1 MAKQKKNSNY
11 QTEKTANEKALK
23 EEQKQ
28 KEKQAKQ
35 IKLASIIAGASAGFI
50 ALLMLILF
58 IAGAFDYVPET
69 TYHATVEVEGYGS
82 LHIALYGED
91 APQAVDNFIELAGK
105 GYFDGMYFHTFID
118 GLLYGGGENADA
130 GRGGIKGEF
139 SANGVENKIL
149 MKKGVVCMA
158 RGDDY
163 DSAYDQ
169 FFILTEN
176 NSELSGNYAAFGKVT
191 DMETLN
197 AILKAIE
204 TNADGSI
211 TEDSAPKITKI
222 SLHEAHD

>member
-11 QTEKTANEKALK
+11 QTEKTAAEKALK

-35 IKLASIIAGASAGFI
+35 IKLAAIIAGASAGFI
-50 ALLMLILF
+50 ALVMLILF
-58 IAGAFDYVPET
+58 AAGAFDYVPET
-69 TYHATVEVEGYGS
+69 TYHASVEIEGYGS
-82 LHIALYGED
+82 LHIALYGKD
-91 APQAVDNFIELAGK
+91 APEAVDNFIDLAGE
-105 GYFDGMYFHTFID
+105 GYFDGMSLHTFID
-118 GLLYGGGENADA
+118 GLLYGGGKEAD
-130 GRGGIKGEF
+130 GGSDGIKGEF
-139 SANGVENKIL
+139 SANGVENKIA
-149 MKKGVVCMA
+149 MKKGVICMA
-158 RGDDY
+158 RGEDY

-176 NSELSGNYAAFGKVT
+176 NSKLKGNYAAFGKIT
-191 DMETLN
+191 DMEVLD

-211 TEDSAPKITKI
+211 TEATVPKITKI